1 MKKKY
6 IVKLTEEE
14 RASLKKLISSGKS
27 SAQKLMRA
35 HILLSADVSEGSVCS
50 DKDIAKSLKTS
61 PSNVERTRIRFV
73 EESLEIALNGIERKL
88 KEPVKI
94 DGKVQAHIAML
105 ACTTPPAGRGSWT
118 LQLLANGV
126 IAAKVVDYICRESV
140 RIVLKK
146 TNLSLGRKNNGVFHQ
161 ESQAQIL

>member
-6 IVKLTEEE
+6 IVRLTEEE
-14 RASLKKLISSGKS
+14 RSSLKKLISSGKS
-27 SAQKLMRA
+27 PAQKLMKA
-35 HILLSADVSEGSVCS
+35 HILLSADISEGTISA

-73 EESLEIALNGIERKL
+73 EESLEIALNGIERKP

-105 ACTTPPAGRGSWT
+105 ACTTPPEGRGSWT
-118 LQLLANGV
+118 LQLLADGV

-140 RIVLKK
+140 RTVLKK
-146 TNLSLGRKNNGVFHQ
+146 TSLNLGRKNNGVSRQ
-161 ESQAQIL
+161 ESQVPIL

>member
-6 IVKLTEEE
+6 IVRLTEEE
-14 RASLKKLISSGKS
+14 RVSLKKMISSGKS
-27 SAQKLMRA
+27 PAQKLIKA
-35 HILLSADVSEGSVCS
+35 HILLSADISEGTVLA
-50 DKDIAKSLKTS
+50 DKEIAKSLKTS

-73 EESLEIALNGIERKL
+73 EESLEIALNGVERKP

-105 ACTTPPAGRGSWT
+105 ACTTPPEGRGSWT
-118 LQLLANGV
+118 LQLLANGI

-140 RIVLKK
+140 RTVLKK
-146 TNLSLGRKNNGVFHQ
+146 TSLNLGRKNNGASHRVRQ
-161 ESQAQIL
+161 VQIS

>member
-6 IVKLTEEE
+6 IVRLTEEE
-14 RASLKKLISSGKS
+14 RLSLKKLISSGKS

-35 HILLSADVSEGSVCS
+35 HILLSADISEGNVSA

-73 EESLEIALNGIERKL
+73 EESLEIALNGIERKP

-94 DGKVQAHIAML
+94 DGKVQAYIAML
-105 ACTTPPAGRGSWT
+105 ACTTPPEGRGSWT
-118 LQLLANGV
+118 LQLLANGI
-126 IAAKVVDYICRESV
+126 IAANVLDYIGRESV
-140 RIVLKK
+140 RTVLKK
-146 TNLSLGRKNNGVFHQ
+146 TSLNLGKKNNGAFHQ
-161 ESQAQIL
+161 GNRAPIL

>member
-6 IVKLTEEE
+6 IVRLTEEE
-14 RASLKKLISSGKS
+14 RSSLKKLISSGKS
-27 SAQKLMRA
+27 AAQKLMKA
-35 HILLSADVSEGSVCS
+35 HILLSADISEGTISA

-73 EESLEIALNGIERKL
+73 EESLEIALNGIERKP

-105 ACTTPPAGRGSWT
+105 ACTTPPEGRGSWT
-118 LQLLANGV
+118 LQLLADGV

-140 RIVLKK
+140 RTVLKK
-146 TNLSLGRKNNGVFHQ
+146 TSLNLGRKNNGVSRQ
-161 ESQAQIL
+161 ESQVPIL